1 MPEKSGGPA
10 THSKTH
16 QRVAPDGGWGWAV
29 VFGTALANMTS
40 QSLVSTFGL
49 LFGDALHS
57 MGQETTGAALV
68 LNVMS
73 AISNLSGLIT
83 GPVIRRFSFRK
94 VALAGGV
101 FFSGG
106 IFLASSATN
115 MMQLIFS
122 FSLLSG
128 LGLGLTG
135 PAGFVA
141 ISTYFSKRRGRAVG
155 LALVGTGLGQMLMP
169 QAVRALLDY
178 YGFQGA
184 MLLIGAASLHG
195 IFGASLYQPVE
206 RHMPP
211 QNPPPPDVTAEVQ
224 PEESAL
230 LAPDV
235 TKDVRV
241 EEEVVI
247 VTNTPGRRSEGELHK
262 TVGLRSRCSEG
273 ELGGLLRVTPPD
285 VRVLRRLSSAELC
298 SNLDLD
304 VLCKLEDEVDEEDEF
319 VEIDITAV
327 VTIPPQE
334 PQQVVSRGKKHRE
347 KLRGLLG
354 SCWGGV
360 VDAMDLNL
368 FLDPVFVNIV
378 VGLAVFHVTNINFSM
393 VFPFFILNLGL
404 TKADAA
410 LCMSVTAAA
419 DIVARLT
426 VPWLTDRV
434 KAVGS
439 RNTLLVS
446 MTLLAAIRSLIVEQT
461 GLREIVWISLFC
473 GFIRGAA
480 VLNLNLSI
488 AEYCCMDK
496 LPAALG
502 INMVL
507 KFFAILS
514 IGPFL
519 GWLRDATGS
528 YPICVH
534 TQSLLLILVAI
545 TWFLEILIRWY
556 RRRHS
561 AEQDESS
568 NPNC

>member
-1 MPEKSGGPA
+1 M
-10 THSKTH
+10 
-16 QRVAPDGGWGWAV
+16 
-29 VFGTALANMTS
+29 ANMTT

-101 FFSGG
+101 LFSSG
-106 IFLASSATN
+106 IFLASSATS

-128 LGLGLTG
+128 LGLGLMG

-224 PEESAL
+224 PEDSAAL

-241 EEEVVI
+241 EEETVV
-247 VTNTPGRRSEGELHK
+247 VANTPGRRSEGELHK

-285 VRVLRRLSSAELC
+285 LRVLRRLSSAELC

-304 VLCKLEDEVDEEDEF
+304 VLCKLEDEEDEF
-319 VEIDITAV
+319 EVDIAV
-327 VTIPPQE
+327 VVATIPQE
-334 PQQVVSRGKKHRE
+334 TQVVSRGKKRRE

-360 VDAMDLNL
+360 VDAMDLNM

-461 GLREIVWISLFC
+461 ELRELVWISLFC
-473 GFIRGAA
+473 GFTRGAA

-488 AEYCCMDK
+488 AEYCCIDK

-519 GWLRDATGS
+519 GWLRDATDS

-545 TWFLEILIRWY
+545 TWFLEIIIRWY

-561 AEQDESS
+561 SEQDESTEAANQS
-568 NPNC
+568 C